1 MNITADTER
10 RSLNVAI
17 VGGGVVGLTCAV
29 ALLRAD
35 VHVELFEAAVGLSDL
50 HLLDIHECILNRHD
64 LKRSGQE

>member
-1 MNITADTER
+1 MNIIADTER

-29 ALLRAD
+29 ALLRAG

-50 HLLDIHECILNRHD
+50 NLLDIYESILDRPD
-64 LKRSGQE
+64 LKKSVQE